1 VIFHVDPAWGP
12 ASVFAEKL
20 ASHGVRSM
28 AFSPTSIRLV
38 THLDVDSQAIE
49 RACQAIEAV
58 AKRD

>member
-1 VIFHVDPAWGP
+1 
-12 ASVFAEKL
+12 
-20 ASHGVRSM
+20 M